1 MKPGF
6 IIIALVG
13 AALLLCAGC
22 TDTSPPTVPPAS
34 TPTSLTP
41 EPTVTLPEGQS
52 VTIQVG
58 QKDPI
63 YNTIPIEFSG
73 GAGQVAVRDVRIQA
87 TLSNG
92 EVITDHLPPEK
103 GATVIIQGTQADDRV
118 EVFITLNTGMTY
130 KTIDQLVPYRTRA

>member
-22 TDTSPPTVPPAS
+22 TDTSPPTVPPVS

-63 YNTIPIEFSG
+63 NSTIPIEFSG

-92 EVITDHLPPEK
+92 EVIIDHRPPEK
-103 GATVIIQGTQADDRV
+103 
-118 EVFITLNTGMTY
+118 
-130 KTIDQLVPYRTRA
+130 